1 VRKIPEILPVGLIL
15 VLVPKTEPRM
25 TAAMIR
31 IVDKQI
37 GMVNL
42 FLRYQERLGNVMN
55 VSIKNTIRKR

>member
-1 VRKIPEILPVGLIL
+1 VELIL

-25 TAAMIR
+25 TAAMTR

-42 FLRYQERLGNVMN
+42 FLRYQERLGNGMKVF
-55 VSIKNTIRKR
+55 IKNTIRKT